1 VGHADTSRRIVRPR
15 GRLHAHRETQRI
27 VPRSSAHRIEVF
39 SRYFGPIIRV
49 RETLDDA
56 RRQDFVAELDATL
69 NRFNKSADATLVVSA
84 DYLEVV
90 MARK

>member
-1 VGHADTSRRIVRPR
+1 M
-15 GRLHAHRETQRI
+15 
-27 VPRSSAHRIEVF
+27 F

-56 RRQDFVAELDATL
+56 RRQDFLAELDATL
-69 NRFNKSADATLVVSA
+69 NRFNKSGDATLMVSA